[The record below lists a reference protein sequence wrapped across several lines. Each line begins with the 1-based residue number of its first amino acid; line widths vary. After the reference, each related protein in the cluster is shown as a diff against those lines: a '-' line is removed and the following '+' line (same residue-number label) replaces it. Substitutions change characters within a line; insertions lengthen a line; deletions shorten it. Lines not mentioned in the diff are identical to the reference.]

1 MRAFAS
7 EESVHV
13 TDDKETRQLAGR
25 GDGARAASRDPAVVI
40 GGRLM
45 SSFWM
50 RTLALPDGH
59 PFGHRLSSRP
69 LSTCSGAQDRGSS
82 WRRRFLCRP
91 HGEGGKDPAFAGG
104 RCRRSREEGLRTQ
117 LRKRYVS
124 MSRGDSSHGE
134 EELADNPCWL

>member
-7 EESVHV
+7 EESVRV

-45 SSFWM
+45 SSFWV

-91 HGEGGKDPAFAGG
+91 HGEGGKDPAFAGR
-104 RCRRSREEGLRTQ
+104 RCRRGFEDPAQETSRFNV
-117 LRKRYVS
+117 KRRLQS
-124 MSRGDSSHGE
+124 WGGGAR
-134 EELADNPCWL
+134 